1 MKHTVYHVGH
11 QRKHALLR
19 HFLGRSGTGISQK
32 FPIFQGNVSLKGK
45 QVLVFVSSQ
54 KRADRLAQLLNEDG
68 FHSAA
73 LHALYSPTK
82 REKTIQDFKEG
93 IIQV

>member
-1 MKHTVYHVGH
+1 M
-11 QRKHALLR
+11 L
-19 HFLGRSGTGISQK
+19 GISVNMLFCVIFWVGQVLVFPRN